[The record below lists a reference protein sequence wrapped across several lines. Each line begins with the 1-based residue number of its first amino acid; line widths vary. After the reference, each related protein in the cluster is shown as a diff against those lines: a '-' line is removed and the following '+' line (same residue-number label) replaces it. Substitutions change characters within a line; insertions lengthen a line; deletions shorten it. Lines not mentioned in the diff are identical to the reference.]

1 MEMARL
7 DDAGGGEIMELKK
20 EIKDEIE
27 KAIRKGNSK
36 ILKIIIPMLGM
47 LILVCALN
55 VGVLSGY
62 LLKYPHQQTAESGLA
77 NVSKP
82 GKQKNLI
89 WQEMLKLPNQ
99 GNTF

>member
-20 EIKDEIE
+20 EIKEIKE
-27 KAIRKGNSK
+27 GISK
-36 ILKIIIPMLGM
+36 ILKTIIPMFGI
-47 LILVCALN
+47 LILCGGMT

-62 LLKYPHQQTAESGLA
+62 LIRLPHSQTAESGLV

-82 GKQKNLI
+82 GNHY
-89 WQEMLKLPNQ
+89 
-99 GNTF
+99 G